1 MVAME
6 LFVQMAEIIVAAT
19 IISLVLR
26 KLKQPNLFAYII
38 AGIIIGPL
46 VLGAFDLSF
55 LHLPFTLGIKEITPE
70 IMLLSELGAA
80 FLLFS
85 IGIETSVKRLLKIGK
100 PLLAGTFLQVIGV
113 IGVTVL
119 LTNFTGMLPLETS
132 LFLGTIIA
140 FSSTM
145 IVIKLLADKKETNT
159 LTGRITISILLIQD
173 FLVVIFVPLLQNV
186 SKIGDPTFFAPII
199 AQTVI
204 LLIIALLANKFLFPR
219 LFAIASK
226 DNELF
231 FLSSVSTAFLFIGV
245 SYILG
250 IPITI
255 GAFIGGLA
263 LSSLP
268 YNTAVF
274 SKVRALRDFFLT
286 IFFVSLGATLTFAF
300 GNLSMIL
307 MTTIILLIFVFKP
320 LVFYAVGLLSGY
332 GSRLGL
338 ELGMTLAQV
347 SEFGFVIV
355 SLGAAATLA
364 NGESVIS
371 QSLASFIIAVSA
383 ISMMFT
389 PHLMNYAPKTANLV
403 SLKMNKWFNVD
414 KIKSLNKKIDELRQ
428 MPSEEKL
435 KNHIIVVGGGLIGRR
450 LARKLKINSKVLIV
464 DSDPEVVMQ
473 GQQDKLDF
481 VYGTSEDVELLEK
494 LEFEEAKLVLIA
506 MTAHKEA
513 CNFVTAIKRMSP
525 KTKVFAI
532 TNHFYNA
539 IELYEKGAEYVSIP
553 PIAGTQEIFNLIES
567 FGRTKKV
574 FISTKVK
581 EGHIK
586 YIREQALEELKYR
599 KRLMLI

>member
-1 MVAME
+1 MVAMG

-38 AGIIIGPL
+38 AGIVIGPF

-55 LHLPFTLGIKEITPE
+55 LNLPFALGIKEITPE
-70 IMLLSELGAA
+70 IHLLSELGAA

-85 IGIETSVKRLLKIGK
+85 IGIETSVKRLLQMGK
-100 PLLAGTFLQVIGV
+100 PLLAGTFMQVVGV
-113 IGVTVL
+113 ILVTVI

-159 LTGRITISILLIQD
+159 LNGRVTISILLIQD
-173 FLVVIFVPLLQNV
+173 FLVIIFVPLLQNV
-186 SKIGDPTFFAPII
+186 SKIGDPTFFAPIV
-199 AQTVI
+199 AQTVA
-204 LLIIALLANKFLFPR
+204 LLAIALLANKFLFPK
-219 LFAIASK
+219 LFSIAAK

-231 FLSSVSTAFLFIGV
+231 FLSSISTAFLFIGV

-250 IPITI
+250 IPISI

-300 GNLSMIL
+300 GSLPILLMI
-307 MTTIILLIFVFKP
+307 TIILLIFVFKP
-320 LVFYAVGLLSGY
+320 LVFYAVSLLSGY
-332 GSRLGL
+332 GSRLAL
-338 ELGMTLAQV
+338 EVGMTLAQV

-355 SLGAAATLA
+355 ALGAAATLA
-364 NGESVIS
+364 NGESIIS
-371 QSLASFIIAVSA
+371 QSLASFIIAISA
-383 ISMMFT
+383 ISMMVT
-389 PHLMNYAPKTANLV
+389 PHLMNYSPKMANIV
-403 SLKMNKWFNVD
+403 SLKMNKWFKVD
-414 KIKSLNKKIDELRQ
+414 QNKRLNKRIDDLRK
-428 MPSEEKL
+428 MPSKEKL
-435 KNHIIVVGGGLIGRR
+435 QNHIIVIGGGLLGRR
-450 LARKLKINSKVLIV
+450 LARKLKINSKVIIV
-464 DSDPEVVMQ
+464 DADPEVVLQ
-473 GQQDKLDF
+473 GQHDKLDF

-494 LEFEEAKLVLIA
+494 LDFEDAKLVLIA

-513 CNFVTAIKRMSP
+513 CNFVMALKRMSP
-525 KTKVFAI
+525 KTKIFAI
-532 TNHFYNA
+532 SNHFYNA
-539 IELYEKGAEYVSIP
+539 VELYAKGVEYVSIP
-553 PIAGTQEIFNLIES
+553 PISGTQEIYNLIDN
-567 FGRTKKV
+567 FGKTRKV
-574 FISTKVK
+574 FISQKAK
-581 EGHIK
+581 EAHIN
-586 YIREQALEELKYR
+586 YIKSQAEEELKYR
-599 KRLMLI
+599 KRLMVI